1 MSLSLPPPIALY
13 VQLENAGETEKLSAC
28 FAPNAIVRDESR
40 TYEGLA
46 AITAWKAETKR
57 KYHHTI
63 TPLDVA
69 YEQGKTVL
77 KAQLTGAFPGV
88 CPCTTIL
95 PKGSAQLRKGP
106 LIQMRSS
113 SCCAASG
120 TPGFTPAWTKR

>member
-28 FAPNAIVRDESR
+28 FAPYAIVHDESR
-40 TYEGLA
+40 TDEGLA

-57 KYHHTI
+57 NYHHTI

-77 KAQLTGAFPGV
+77 KAQLTGDFPGSPITLHFDFV
-88 CPCTTIL
+88 VEAGHIL
-95 PKGSAQLRKGP
+95 SLEIHP
-106 LIQMRSS
+106 
-113 SCCAASG
+113 
-120 TPGFTPAWTKR
+120 

>member
-28 FAPNAIVRDESR
+28 FAPYAIVHDESR

-57 KYHHTI
+57 NYHHTI

-77 KAQLTGAFPGV
+77 KAQLTGDFPGSPITLHFDFV
-88 CPCTTIL
+88 VEAGHIL
-95 PKGSAQLRKGP
+95 SLEIHP
-106 LIQMRSS
+106 
-113 SCCAASG
+113 
-120 TPGFTPAWTKR
+120 